1 MSASSLAKYTYCEAD
16 KTRLKMARSVSD
28 DSVFVLDKM
37 KATLGGTIAA
47 NHVGSLYDAVV
58 EMLGEVKQAGNVKI
72 DFGAWFQNLGDIKA
86 DGEFRHFKFFQSLYE
101 GTHPLLKDT
110 PGVWDLPVTDERHP
124 CYQVPVNPTA
134 YEGRANTIKD
144 PDLRALAWL
153 GNLNYWSMLL
163 ILDAGYRRNS
173 KPELALA
180 QAIMMG
186 PLNSIARYLPTKG
199 SAVPFDPLSL
209 GFDPGLNDAS
219 GKRITRLM
227 LEETRDFARSI
238 ERLLP
243 GDFNLQIYDQLLAA
257 V

>member
-1 MSASSLAKYTYCEAD
+1 
-16 KTRLKMARSVSD
+16 
-28 DSVFVLDKM
+28 
-37 KATLGGTIAA
+37 
-47 NHVGSLYDAVV
+47 
-58 EMLGEVKQAGNVKI
+58 MLGEVKEVGKI
-72 DFGAWFQNLGDIKA
+72 DLDYGAWFQRLGDIKA

-101 GTHPLLKDT
+101 GTHPLIKDV
-110 PGVWDLPVTDERHP
+110 PGVWDLPATDARHP

-144 PDLRALAWL
+144 PDLRSLAWL

-163 ILDAGYRRNS
+163 LLDSGYRHNT
-173 KPELALA
+173 KPEIAYA

-186 PLNSIARYLPTKG
+186 PLNAIARYLPTKG

-219 GKRITRLM
+219 GKRIVRLM
-227 LEETRDFARSI
+227 LQETRDFARSI

-243 GDFNLQIYDQLLAA
+243 GDFDPRIYDQLLAA